1 MTVAELMT
9 GITPSSSYQGIATN
23 DDFVLAID
31 TSAQGSGTD
40 AAAFTVFAEG
50 ITSQDAQLEAE
61 SDDKTYLHKGR
72 RTLKTA
78 TQRTFNVSGDR
89 ALGEDMLDFIMSHAV
104 KFGVGSAVIR
114 NYVYFCTL
122 TGKGEQGKASI
133 IVNSDGS
140 GDAGATA
147 EIDVDIKTVG
157 TPEEY
162 TYTATASGSSY
173 TH

>member
-9 GITPSSSYQGIATN
+9 GITPSASYEGIATN

-31 TSAQGSGTD
+31 ISEQGNGSDPT
-40 AAAFTVFAEG
+40 AFAVFAEG
-50 ITSQDAQLEAE
+50 VTGQDAQLEAE

-72 RTLKTA
+72 RTMKTA
-78 TQRTFNVSGDR
+78 TQRTFNISGDR
-89 ALGEDMLDFIMSHAV
+89 ALGEDVLDFIMSHSI
-104 KFGVGSAVIR
+104 KYGVGKAVIR
-114 NYVYFCTL
+114 SYVYFCLL
-122 TGKGEQGKASI
+122 TGKGEKGTASI
-133 IVNSDGS
+133 IVNSDGN

-162 TYTATASGSSY
+162 TYA
-173 TH
+173 

>member
-1 MTVAELMT
+1 MTVATLMA
-9 GITPSSSYQGIATN
+9 GITPSASYEGIATN

-31 TSAQGSGTD
+31 TSAQGNGADPT
-40 AAAFTVFAEG
+40 AFTVFAEG
-50 ITSQDAQLEAE
+50 ITSQDAQLETE

-78 TQRTFNVSGDR
+78 TQRTFNISGDR
-89 ALGEDMLDFIMSHAV
+89 ALGEDVQDFIMSHEV
-104 KFGVGSAVIR
+104 KYGVGQTVIR
-114 NYVYFCTL
+114 SYVYFCTL
-122 TGKGEQGKASI
+122 TGKGEKGKASI
-133 IVNSDGS
+133 LVNSDGS

-162 TYTATASGSSY
+162 TYVPPTP
-173 TH
+173 